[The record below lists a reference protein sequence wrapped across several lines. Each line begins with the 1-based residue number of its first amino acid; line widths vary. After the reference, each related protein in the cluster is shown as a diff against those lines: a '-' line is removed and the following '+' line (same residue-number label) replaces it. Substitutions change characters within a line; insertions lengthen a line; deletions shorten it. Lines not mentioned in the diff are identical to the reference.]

1 MTKTTTT
8 STTTRAQR
16 IEALMNIGA
25 IIMLVAIV
33 FIGASYLSSHMPTL
47 DDVLSYLLPVSS
59 HGRRY

>member
-1 MTKTTTT
+1 MNKTPA
-8 STTTRAQR
+8 TTTRAQR
-16 IEALMNIGA
+16 LEALMNVGA

-33 FIGASYLSSHMPTL
+33 LFGYYFLSNHIPTL